1 MVKLRGS
8 NTNLRTNFFI
18 KIYTQLSSKVNFLS
32 LRFAVRLK
40 IRNVETNDN
49 FTAYFRNRGNTYE
62 IFEILMPA

>member
-18 KIYTQLSSKVNFLS
+18 KIYTQLLINFLS
-32 LRFAVRLK
+32 LRFAMRLK

>member
-18 KIYTQLSSKVNFLS
+18 KIYTQLLINFLS